1 MGATNAGARG
11 NVATVPSNHRR
22 DRERIKVRDRPGAAA
37 RWLCAALPLALAAC
51 ESALLDP
58 RGPVGR
64 AEKTILIDSMAIM
77 LAIVVPTIVA
87 TLAFAWWYRASN
99 KSARYL
105 PEWSFSGR
113 IELVVWAIPVM
124 VIILLGGV
132 TWISSHQLDPAEP
145 LSSQKPI
152 EIQVVSLDWKWLFIY
167 PEQGVATVNQL
178 TVPAGVPLR
187 FSLTSASVLNA
198 FFIPQLGSM
207 IYTMNG
213 MRTELNLHADEPG
226 TYRGLSSHYSGEG
239 FSDMHFDV
247 RAVAPEQFAAWVGST
262 RSAGAR
268 LDTAGYV
275 ALAVPSVNPPPSAYG
290 AVEPGLF
297 DKIVTQKVAPGPGA
311 EPEHKAATQAPVQ
324 GTK

>member
-1 MGATNAGARG
+1 MTL
-11 NVATVPSNHRR
+11 VASNLRRSR
-22 DRERIKVRDRPGAAA
+22 DRIDVRDRPSAGA

-87 TLAFAWWYRASN
+87 IFAFAWWFRASN
-99 KSARYL
+99 QRARYL
-105 PEWSFSGR
+105 PEWEFSGQ

-145 LSSQKPI
+145 LSTTTKPI
-152 EIQVVSLDWKWLFIY
+152 DIQVVSLDWKWLFIY
-167 PEQGVATVNQL
+167 PEQGIATVNQL
-178 TVPAGVPLR
+178 TIPAGAPVR

-226 TYRGLSSHYSGEG
+226 TYRGISSHYSGEG

-247 RAVAPEQFAAWVGST
+247 RAVAPDQFAAWLGATRGS
-262 RSAGAR
+262 GAT
-268 LDTAGYV
+268 LDAAGYV
-275 ALAVPSVNPPPSAYG
+275 ALARPSVNPAPSAYG

-297 DKIVTQKVAPGPGA
+297 DRIVAQAIAPSPGP
-311 EPEHKAATQAPVQ
+311 EPEKKGTSQAPVVE
-324 GTK
+324 K

>member
-1 MGATNAGARG
+1 M
-11 NVATVPSNHRR
+11 
-22 DRERIKVRDRPGAAA
+22 
-37 RWLCAALPLALAAC
+37 PLALVAC
-51 ESALLDP
+51 NSALMDP

-77 LAIVVPTIVA
+77 LAIVVPTILA
-87 TLAFAWWYRASN
+87 IFAFAWWFRASN
-99 KSARYL
+99 TRAHYR
-105 PEWSFSGR
+105 PEWEFSGQ

-132 TWISSHQLDPAEP
+132 TWIGSHQLDPAEP
-145 LSSQKPI
+145 LSKNKPI
-152 EIQVVSLDWKWLFIY
+152 DIQVVSLDWKWLFIY

-178 TVPAGVPLR
+178 IVPAGVPIR

-226 TYRGLSSHYSGEG
+226 TYRGISSHYSGEG

-247 RAVAPEQFAAWVGST
+247 RALPPDQFTAWVATT
-262 RSAGAR
+262 RANTAR
-268 LDTAGYV
+268 LDAASYV
-275 ALAVPSVNPPPSAYG
+275 ALASPSVNSPPSAYG
-290 AVEPGLF
+290 AVDVGLF
-297 DKIVTQKVAPGPGA
+297 DKIVAQVIPPSAGP
-311 EPEHKAATQAPVQ
+311 EPENKGAQQKPVE
-324 GTK
+324 GKK

>member
-1 MGATNAGARG
+1 M
-11 NVATVPSNHRR
+11 
-22 DRERIKVRDRPGAAA
+22 RPGARA
-37 RWLCAALPLALAAC
+37 RWFCLVLPLALAAC
-51 ESALLDP
+51 HSAILDP

-87 TLAFAWWYRASN
+87 IFAFAWWFRASN
-99 KSARYL
+99 TRARHL
-105 PEWSFSGR
+105 PEWDFSGQ

-132 TWISSHQLDPAEP
+132 TWIGAHQLDPAEP
-145 LSSQKPI
+145 LSTTTKPV

-167 PEQGVATVNQL
+167 PDEGIATVNQL
-178 TVPAGVPLR
+178 TIPAGVPVR

-213 MRTELNLHADEPG
+213 MRTELNLHADDPG

-247 RAVAPEQFAAWVGST
+247 HAVKPDDYAAWLAAT

-268 LDTAGYV
+268 LDAAGYA
-275 ALAVPSVNPPPSAYG
+275 ALAKPSIKLPPSAYG
-290 AVEPGLF
+290 GVEPGLF
-297 DKIVTQKVAPGPGA
+297 DKIVAQAIAPAPGPESDKKGSTQ
-311 EPEHKAATQAPVQ
+311 KAIESR
-324 GTK
+324 

>member
-1 MGATNAGARG
+1 M
-11 NVATVPSNHRR
+11 
-22 DRERIKVRDRPGAAA
+22 
-37 RWLCAALPLALAAC
+37 RWLGIALPLMLAAC
-51 ESALLDP
+51 NTALMDP

-77 LAIVVPTIVA
+77 LAIVVPTIIA
-87 TLAFAWWYRASN
+87 IFAFAWWFRASN
-99 KSARYL
+99 TRAHYR
-105 PEWSFSGR
+105 PEWDFSGQ

-132 TWISSHQLDPAEP
+132 TWIGSHQLDPAEP
-145 LSSQKPI
+145 LSKDKPI
-152 EIQVVSLDWKWLFIY
+152 DIQVVSLDWKWLFIY

-178 TVPAGVPLR
+178 IVPAGVPIR

-226 TYRGLSSHYSGEG
+226 TYRGISAHYSGEG

-247 RAVAPEQFAAWVGST
+247 NALPADQFTAWVATT
-262 RSAGAR
+262 RANTAR
-268 LDTAGYV
+268 LDTANYV
-275 ALAVPSVNPPPSAYG
+275 ALATPSVNPPPSAYG
-290 AVEPGLF
+290 AVDADLF
-297 DKIVTQKVAPGPGA
+297 DRIVSQAIAPSPGP
-311 EPEHKAATQAPVQ
+311 EPELKGATPAPVL
-324 GTK
+324 GK

>member
-1 MGATNAGARG
+1 MTAVADDHRQDRALIEAR
-11 NVATVPSNHRR
+11 H
-22 DRERIKVRDRPGAAA
+22 RPGAAA
-37 RWLCAALPLALAAC
+37 RWLCVALPLVFVLAAC
-51 ESALLDP
+51 DSALLDP

-87 TLAFAWWYRASN
+87 TFAFAWWFRASN
-99 KSARYL
+99 KKARYL
-105 PEWSFSGR
+105 PEWEFSGQ

-145 LSSQKPI
+145 LSAKIKPI

-167 PEQGVATVNQL
+167 PDEGVATVNQL

-226 TYRGLSSHYSGEG
+226 TYRGISGHYSGEG

-247 RAVAPEQFAAWVGST
+247 RAVPPEQYAAWVGAT
-262 RSAGAR
+262 RGAGTR

-275 ALAVPSVNPPPSAYG
+275 ALAAPSVNPPPSAYG
-290 AVEPGLF
+290 AVEAGLF
-297 DKIVTQKVAPGPGA
+297 DRIVTQAIAPSTGP
-311 EPEHKAATQAPVQ
+311 EPEHKAATQAPVV
-324 GTK
+324 GK